1 VLGGWALTAI
11 GLALA
16 GPAITHVCGW
26 LLQAVRPGALRLLAG
41 RGLQGEARRIGRP
54 LGVVC
59 AVASGAYAMATVYAG
74 ARPSIGPLST
84 LGALL
89 VAGCAVAT
97 LLTAALETKQA
108 RADTTAALLRLGAP
122 ASVLRNAALLR
133 AGVLLAV
140 FGPLT
145 WLVAELAAMPLAR

>member
-1 VLGGWALTAI
+1 MRGGVGRVRHGDRVRGSAALDRA
-11 GLALA
+11 AQHA
-16 GPAITHVCGW
+16 
-26 LLQAVRPGALRLLAG
+26 Q
-41 RGLQGEARRIGRP
+41 
-54 LGVVC
+54 
-59 AVASGAYAMATVYAG
+59 
-74 ARPSIGPLST
+74 
-84 LGALL
+84 ALL

-97 LLTAALETKQA
+97 LFTAALETKQA